1 MGDKILDIVMWFLVF
16 ALFIGVMLH
25 AAGFSQSV
33 GTLFTGVNTLG
44 TTLEAAGSKQT
55 ASGTGGLT

>member
-25 AAGFSQSV
+25 AAGFSKAV
-33 GTLFTGVNTLG
+33 GTLFTGVNGLG
-44 TTLEAAGSKQT
+44 QTLEASGSAQPV
-55 ASGTGGLT
+55 S

>member
-16 ALFIGVMLH
+16 TLFIGVMLH
-25 AAGFSQSV
+25 ATGFATSV

-44 TTLEAAGSKQT
+44 TTLEAAGSQQK
-55 ASGTGGLT
+55 S

>member
-25 AAGFSQSV
+25 AQGFSTSV
-33 GTLFTGVNTLG
+33 GTLFTGVNGLG
-44 TTLEAAGSKQT
+44 QTLEDNSTAGK
-55 ASGTGGLT
+55 L